1 MHSVAQDADTQKFF
15 MVLCSL
21 LSAKLMLAFQP
32 LLIGG
37 VKQIIV
43 LFSVVF
49 SQEINS
55 KAILL
60 NYHAG
65 ESSIL
70 WCLVI

>member
-1 MHSVAQDADTQKFF
+1 MHSIAQDAETQKFHG
-15 MVLCSL
+15 SL
-21 LSAKLMLAFQP
+21 LSDKLMLPALP

-49 SQEINS
+49 SQETNGKTIP
-55 KAILL
+55 L

-70 WCLVI
+70 QYLVI